1 MSKIDDLRGK
11 LAERKG
17 KSADTVL
24 RASSAENPLSQEEI
38 LKYAKENGGM
48 LFDVEKV
55 GIPVDLT
62 KAVGGEKVQTKT
74 LARDGRVIE
83 ETSNVAKEG
92 FAIDSRK
99 CLDGSPDQYAKKPEK
114 AGSNNYT
121 LDDGR
126 TFAEMM
132 PGETAKAHTV
142 GGERR
147 KAMVAENDM
156 YLQASWGEVQF
167 VAKGGLVTFMG
178 DEAIGNNN
186 PCDMVIANGDRKGN
200 RVLTASGYEIRKDL
214 ENSGVELSD
223 GAKKFLQVAAEEDRK
238 NPCLP
243 RGKGKDLENM

>member
-83 ETSNVAKEG
+83 ETSNVAKK
-92 FAIDSRK
+92 ALRLTAANALTVLPINMRK
-99 CLDGSPDQYAKKPEK
+99 
-114 AGSNNYT
+114 N
-121 LDDGR
+121 
-126 TFAEMM
+126 
-132 PGETAKAHTV
+132 
-142 GGERR
+142 RR
-147 KAMVAENDM
+147 KPAATIIYLTTAEH
-156 YLQASWGEVQF
+156 
-167 VAKGGLVTFMG
+167 
-178 DEAIGNNN
+178 
-186 PCDMVIANGDRKGN
+186 
-200 RVLTASGYEIRKDL
+200 
-214 ENSGVELSD
+214 
-223 GAKKFLQVAAEEDRK
+223 
-238 NPCLP
+238 LP
-243 RGKGKDLENM
+243 R

>member
-83 ETSNVAKEG
+83 ETSNVAK
-92 FAIDSRK
+92 
-99 CLDGSPDQYAKKPEK
+99 K
-114 AGSNNYT
+114 A
-121 LDDGR
+121 LR
-126 TFAEMM
+126 
-132 PGETAKAHTV
+132 
-142 GGERR
+142 
-147 KAMVAENDM
+147 
-156 YLQASWGEVQF
+156 
-167 VAKGGLVTFMG
+167 
-178 DEAIGNNN
+178 
-186 PCDMVIANGDRKGN
+186 
-200 RVLTASGYEIRKDL
+200 LTAANALTVLPINMRKTGESRQQQL
-214 ENSGVELSD
+214 Y
-223 GAKKFLQVAAEEDRK
+223 A
-238 NPCLP
+238 
-243 RGKGKDLENM
+243 

>member
-114 AGSNNYT
+114 AGSNNYI

-126 TFAEMM
+126 TFCRDDA
-132 PGETAKAHTV
+132 
-142 GGERR
+142 RR
-147 KAMVAENDM
+147 
-156 YLQASWGEVQF
+156 
-167 VAKGGLVTFMG
+167 
-178 DEAIGNNN
+178 
-186 PCDMVIANGDRKGN
+186 N
-200 RVLTASGYEIRKDL
+200 RQSPY
-214 ENSGVELSD
+214 
-223 GAKKFLQVAAEEDRK
+223 
-238 NPCLP
+238 
-243 RGKGKDLENM
+243 RGR